1 MSSIPVNTQSSRSAV
16 GWGRVLRAG
25 LLATVAAVVVN
36 IVVYFIASALG
47 AMPQDVITPMGQPI
61 NLQAVLTMSVMAGLG
76 ATIVY
81 GILTR
86 LTSNPVRWFYIAAAI
101 VFLFMFFSPFSL
113 PGVTTAQ
120 IVALEVMHLTTAVA
134 LVGVLTTR
142 ARPE

>member
-1 MSSIPVNTQSSRSAV
+1 VV
-16 GWGRVLRAG
+16 
-25 LLATVAAVVVN
+25 AVVVN

-47 AMPQDVITPMGQPI
+47 AMSQDVITPMGQPI
-61 NLQAVLTMSVMAGLG
+61 NLQAVLTMSVMSGLG
-76 ATIVY
+76 ATVVY
-81 GILTR
+81 AILTR
-86 LTSNPVRWFYIAAAI
+86 LTSNPARWFYVAAAI